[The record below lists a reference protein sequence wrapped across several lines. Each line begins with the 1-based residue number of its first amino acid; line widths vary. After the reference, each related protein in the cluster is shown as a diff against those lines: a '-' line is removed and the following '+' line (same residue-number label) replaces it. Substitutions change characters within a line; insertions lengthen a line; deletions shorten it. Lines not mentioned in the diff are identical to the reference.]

1 MVTFVT
7 NLGAIKAKMLL
18 GFDLHGSKFIFFF
31 ALTETP
37 FQQQKQTIKQR

>member
-37 FQQQKQTIKQR
+37 FNNKNKQ